1 MSAEVAAIYPWV
13 VYVHVA
19 SVFAFLLAHGVSAG
33 VLFKLRSERKV
44 ERIRAL
50 LELSKASIRWTY
62 TSLILL
68 GLSGGIAAYLGD
80 WWRQGWIWASAAV
93 LILVAL
99 AMNWIGDPYYDRLRV
114 VVGLEEPKG
123 KQDKS
128 GTTVPPGGPV
138 LKSPP
143 DEEAV
148 LKLMRSPRPWLL
160 ALVGSVGLAII
171 LWLMVL
177 KPDLARIGCLSQATP
192 VAWACPQDQ

>member
-33 VLFKLRSERKV
+33 VLFKLRSERTV

-62 TSLILL
+62 TFLILL
-68 GLSGGIAAYLGD
+68 GLSGGTAAYLGD

-99 AMNWIGDPYYDRLRV
+99 AMDWIGDPYYDQLRV
-114 VVGLEEPKG
+114 AVGLAEPKG
-123 KQDKS
+123 KTGKT
-128 GTTVPPGGPV
+128 GTSAPPGGPV
-138 LKSPP
+138 PQTQA
-143 DEEAV
+143 DEEEAV
-148 LKLMRSPRPWLL
+148 LQLLRSPRPWLL
-160 ALVGSVGLAII
+160 ALVGSVGLAAI
-171 LWLMVL
+171 LWLMLL
-177 KPDLARIGCLSQATP
+177 KPF
-192 VAWACPQDQ
+192 